1 MKAVYTAMVFCFLS
15 FFGCSFFGGVGNT
28 AFHALVI
35 GINQYNDPAIND
47 LDYCVNDANGIH
59 DSLIQNGWKE
69 EEITLLLDG
78 EATKTAI
85 LSAINSI
92 VGDANPND
100 YILIFYSGHGTAIA
114 DSDGDESDGID
125 EAIVPVDYIYGNAST
140 LILDDDIGKSF
151 STCRTEK
158 GVFIFDS
165 CNSGGFI
172 NMALGTGGEAQAR
185 YVHVMDIK
193 GSGTNGDL
201 DILNLPVMTSS
212 DETEYSFELPALQH
226 GVFSYFILAGLK
238 NRNADTNDD
247 AFITI
252 RELFDYAKSQTEFFT
267 SYQHPKLRFPR
278 ELIDIL
284 ITR

>member
-1 MKAVYTAMVFCFLS
+1 
-15 FFGCSFFGGVGNT
+15 
-28 AFHALVI
+28 
-35 GINQYNDPAIND
+35 
-47 LDYCVNDANGIH
+47 
-59 DSLIQNGWKE
+59 
-69 EEITLLLDG
+69 
-78 EATKTAI
+78 
-85 LSAINSI
+85 
-92 VGDANPND
+92 
-100 YILIFYSGHGTAIA
+100 
-114 DSDGDESDGID
+114 
-125 EAIVPVDYIYGNAST
+125 
-140 LILDDDIGKSF
+140 
-151 STCRTEK
+151 K

-201 DILNLPVMTSS
+201 DVLKLPVMTAS
-212 DETEYSFELPALQH
+212 DEHEDSFEFDSLQH
-226 GVFSYFILAGLK
+226 GAFSYFILAGLK
-238 NRNADTNDD
+238 NRNADTNIDG
-247 AFITI
+247 FITI